1 MNFDKTYYESN
12 NYTNYLERK
21 DRYVRLINEILE
33 FLDKLNLAPEK
44 HELILDFGCAVGFA
58 LEAFPRK
65 GYFNLYG
72 VDVSDWAINIASEK
86 NLYVAKA
93 PMYRMQHTLTLAL
106 NVLEHMSVEQLKEFM
121 TKIQSKIIIF
131 RMPIC
136 ERSNEDYV
144 LEVSRT
150 DPTHIIRW
158 TKNQWKSFI
167 SSYGYVCL
175 DLNLHTIYDSK
186 GVYAGI
192 AIHRSI

>member
-58 LEAFPRK
+58 LEAFRDK

-106 NVLEHMSVEQLKEFM
+106 DVLEHMSVEQLKEFM

-144 LEVSRT
+144 LEVSRN

-186 GVYAGI
+186 GVYPRI